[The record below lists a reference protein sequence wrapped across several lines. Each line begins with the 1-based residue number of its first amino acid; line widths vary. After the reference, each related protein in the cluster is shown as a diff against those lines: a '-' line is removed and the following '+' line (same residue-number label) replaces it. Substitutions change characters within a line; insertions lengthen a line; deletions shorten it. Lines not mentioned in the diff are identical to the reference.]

1 MNQYFLDQIIL
12 LLKGGFGR
20 TISDQKNNLVK
31 EPSALPISGIMIR
44 PGELNVEQAG
54 QDKVEK
60 EVHPVRFREEFK
72 VIKSKLNGPYEL
84 DITSIN
90 ERLSCKVVYP
100 LPDDEVEELE
110 FNYGTDFSK
119 NESNELIFN
128 KSLTGA
134 SLFYVDYE
142 VSGTSTVSNFNQD
155 IWLDIYDD
163 DAMTTD
169 KYGAIAASVLLTKQ
183 FELLDRFNTLKSA
196 EYGGTRFK
204 SLHRI
209 TALRWCSAI
218 PQNGENNWRLTLQFQ
233 IEGYI
238 QHIRIMDKG
247 IATIK
252 EVPILLK
259 EPV

>member
-12 LLKGGFGR
+12 LLKSGFGR
-20 TISDQKNNLVK
+20 TISDQKSNLVK
-31 EPSALPISGIMIR
+31 APNALPLSGIMIR
-44 PGELNVEQAG
+44 SGELKVEQTG

-60 EVHPVRFREEFK
+60 DAHPVRFREEFK
-72 VIKSKLNGPYEL
+72 VIKNKLSGPYEL
-84 DITSIN
+84 DLTSIS

-100 LPDDEVEELE
+100 LSGDEIEEQE
-110 FNYGTDFSK
+110 FHYGTDFSK
-119 NESNELIFN
+119 NENNELIFN

-142 VSGTSTVSNFNQD
+142 VSGTSTSSNFSQE
-155 IWLDIYDD
+155 IYLDIYDD
-163 DAMTTD
+163 DPMTTD
-169 KYGAIAASVLLTKQ
+169 KYGSIATSVLITNQ
-183 FELLDRFNTLKSA
+183 VELLDRFNTLKSA

-209 TALRWCSAI
+209 AALHWCSAI
-218 PQNGENNWRLTLQFQ
+218 PQNGENNLRLTLQFQ
-233 IEGYI
+233 IEGHI
-238 QHIRIMDKG
+238 QHIRIMNEE

-259 EPV
+259 EPA